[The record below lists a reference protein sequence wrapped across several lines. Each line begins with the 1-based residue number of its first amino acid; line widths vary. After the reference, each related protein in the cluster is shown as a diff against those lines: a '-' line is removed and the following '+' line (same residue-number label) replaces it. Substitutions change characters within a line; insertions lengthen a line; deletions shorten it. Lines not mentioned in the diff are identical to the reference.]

1 MIILHS
7 KGKSMS
13 QSLSENED
21 TIIALAT
28 PNGVGAISVI
38 RVSGPN
44 AISSVDN
51 VFSGKKKL
59 LDCASH
65 TIHYGKILESGGE
78 AIDDVLVSVF
88 SNGHSF
94 TGEDSIEISTHGSP
108 FIAQKIISILLQQ
121 NVRLAEPGE
130 FTKRAFLNGK
140 LDLAQAEAVADVINS
155 RTEVSLR
162 GARNQLDGILS
173 KKIDSLRDKLIH
185 TSSLIELELDFAE
198 EDIQFMSLQ
207 QILSNIDEILNELE
221 KLIQT
226 FSFGKVIRDGVNVAL
241 VGPPNSGKSS
251 LLNYFLKEARAIVSE
266 VPGTTRDIIREDLFI
281 DGILFRL
288 FDTAG
293 LRDTEDQIE
302 KEGVNRSR
310 NALKEADVVLFLNDS
325 TVGFSENLYTEIL
338 DLSSSNRILKVANK
352 VDLCNPDPK
361 AYDVLISAKTGEGIQ
376 ELFRKLKAIALGSS
390 TYTEKTAIV
399 TNLRHYQSLQKASDS
414 LQSAKESISQQ
425 LTGEFISVD
434 LRNAENSLGEIIGKI
449 TSDDILNN
457 IFSKFCIGK

>member
-1 MIILHS
+1 
-7 KGKSMS
+7 MS

>member
-1 MIILHS
+1 
-7 KGKSMS
+7 MS
-13 QSLSENED
+13 QSLSQNED

-28 PNGVGAISVI
+28 PNGVGAIAVI
-38 RVSGPN
+38 RLSGPN
-44 AISSVDN
+44 AISCVDN

-59 LDCASH
+59 IDCASH
-65 TIHYGKILESGGE
+65 TIHYGKILENGGV

-94 TGEDSIEISTHGSP
+94 TGEDSVEISTHGSP
-108 FIAQKIISILLQQ
+108 FISQKIISILLQQ

-140 LDLAQAEAVADVINS
+140 IDLAQAEAVADVINS

-173 KKIDSLRDKLIH
+173 AKIDSLRERLIH

-207 QILSNIDEILNELE
+207 EIVNNIDEIIDELG
-221 KLIQT
+221 KLIKT
-226 FSFGKVIRDGVNVAL
+226 FSFGRVIRDGVNVAL

-293 LRDTEDQIE
+293 IRDTEDQIE
-302 KEGVNRSR
+302 REGVNRSR
-310 NALKEADVVLFLNDS
+310 TALQEADIVLFLNDS
-325 TVGFSENLYTEIL
+325 TVGFSESLYAEIL
-338 DLSSSNRILKVANK
+338 KLNMTKKILRVANK
-352 VDLCNPDPK
+352 VDICNPDPK
-361 AYDVLISAKTGEGIQ
+361 EYDVLISAKTGEGIQ
-376 ELFRKLKAIALGSS
+376 ALFEKLKVISFGSS
-390 TYTEKTAIV
+390 TYTEKAAVV
-399 TNLRHYQSLQKASDS
+399 TNLRHYQSLKKASES
-414 LQSAKESISQQ
+414 LQSAKESIARQ
-425 LTGEFISVD
+425 LTGEFIAVD
-434 LRNAENSLGEIIGKI
+434 LRNSENSLGEIIGKI